1 MLKKEDLAVKLI
13 RLFALSLGMA
23 CIGMAGALAQSQ
35 YPIMDRVAE
44 KVIQK
49 YQNSS
54 CQQLAA
60 ERGQHP
66 TGRRAEMEQR
76 AVQLLHQDPQMRE
89 AFLNRVA
96 APIANKLFECGM
108 IP

>member
-1 MLKKEDLAVKLI
+1 MPRLPLLALTSGLVCV
-13 RLFALSLGMA
+13 GMA
-23 CIGMAGALAQSQ
+23 AAQAQSQ

-44 KVIQK
+44 RVIQK

-54 CQQLAA
+54 CQQIAA
-60 ERGQHP
+60 RRAQRP

-76 AVQLLHQDPQMRE
+76 VVQLLHQDPQMRE

>member
-1 MLKKEDLAVKLI
+1 MKIITVCTVAVGLV
-13 RLFALSLGMA
+13 AVA
-23 CIGMAGALAQSQ
+23 AGAYAQSQ

-44 KVIQK
+44 RVVQK

-54 CQQLAA
+54 CQQIAA
-60 ERGQHP
+60 QRAQRP
-66 TGRRAEMEQR
+66 TGRREETEQR
-76 AVQLLHQDPQMRE
+76 VVQLLHQDPQMRE

>member
-1 MLKKEDLAVKLI
+1 MRPLPFLALTSGLI
-13 RLFALSLGMA
+13 
-23 CIGMAGALAQSQ
+23 CIGMTAAQAQSR

-44 KVIQK
+44 RVIQK
-49 YQNSS
+49 YQTSS
-54 CQQLAA
+54 CQQIAA
-60 ERGQHP
+60 QRAQRP
-66 TGRRAEMEQR
+66 TGRREEMEQR
-76 AVQLLHQDPQMRE
+76 VVQLLHQDPQMRE

>member
-1 MLKKEDLAVKLI
+1 MPRLPLLALTSGLVCV
-13 RLFALSLGMA
+13 GMA
-23 CIGMAGALAQSQ
+23 AAHAQSQ

-44 KVIQK
+44 RVIQK
-49 YQNSS
+49 YQSSS
-54 CQQLAA
+54 CQQIAA
-60 ERGQHP
+60 RRAQRP
-66 TGRRAEMEQR
+66 TGRREEMER
-76 AVQLLHQDPQMRE
+76 RVVQLLHQDPQMRE

>member
-1 MLKKEDLAVKLI
+1 MKITTVCTVAAGLVAV
-13 RLFALSLGMA
+13 A
-23 CIGMAGALAQSQ
+23 AGVAHAQSQ

-44 KVIQK
+44 RVVQK
-49 YQNSS
+49 YQSSS
-54 CQQLAA
+54 CQQIAA
-60 ERGQHP
+60 QRAQRP

-76 AVQLLHQDPQMRE
+76 VVQLLHQDPQMRE